1 MSPSPT
7 PCEICKGACCES
19 LVFSAFNADLREF
32 LEARGRMLGDHHA
45 EVETRCPKLTDCGR
59 CSIHD
64 TRPVTCRLYAVGS
77 KACLDTVDRRR
88 TGEQRDAIL
97 AAIKAQVS

>member
-1 MSPSPT
+1 MSQSPT

-19 LVFSAFNADLREF
+19 LVFPAFNEDLREF
-32 LEARGRMLGDHHA
+32 LEVRGRMVDDYHA
-45 EVETRCPKLTDCGR
+45 EVETRCPKLTACGR

-88 TGEQRDAIL
+88 TGEQREAIL